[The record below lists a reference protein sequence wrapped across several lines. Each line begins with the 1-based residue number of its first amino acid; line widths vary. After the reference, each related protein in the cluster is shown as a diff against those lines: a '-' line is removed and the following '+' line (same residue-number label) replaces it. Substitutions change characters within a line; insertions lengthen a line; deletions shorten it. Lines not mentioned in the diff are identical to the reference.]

1 MQVIDKK
8 SYLVYP
14 VYNNSAATF
23 TASLTKREQLSPVD
37 IKVGGIVL
45 PGVHSNVL
53 TVWQMDEGI
62 KLAADRIVQYF
73 DTADEMWAYLV
84 DTMKFDKKTLT
95 QNTLHFLPYNASYL
109 ENWLDSNGLKDNW
122 DAMGLIPPQ
131 YYPAQNIGLKTWQRI
146 GKNSENMVVGG
157 VLGLA
162 NKPIE
167 KATKLWGNDFYYF
180 GQVGDTPGPTDII
193 ATDYHRAWAPIVCT
207 GFLGS
212 SSYEV
217 GCEYQ
222 GVSWNPG
229 SYINR
234 RRGIMIPVLYRAP
247 LPDSSDPDNEQ
258 YYGILS
264 YGYNWDGSVGK
275 YFVYVDNYS
284 LTPLSSGNLMIYS
297 GPSNADTL
305 NCTSVID
312 LFFASA
318 APYSPLPPD
327 PYEDIA
333 ESETGGGE
341 GTLDWTSDDVEDDS
355 TDILTPSIEPSIPS
369 AGQTPLYNIYYLPPN
384 DIGAG
389 ALAHLH
395 TYMWTDTSFL
405 DAITKSNADIKQS
418 IISLHAVPYNVTYDT
433 EALES
438 IILCGHDSSAMAYKG
453 VPQKQTFDLG
463 TVHVPE
469 FYGSYLDYS
478 PYTSVSIYLPFIGTR
493 DLPVDQVM
501 GKDINVIYI
510 FDNYTGNCMARVIA
524 GGNVIDCYQGQCSLT
539 YSMSGAEHAQSLMSN
554 IMTIGGIAAIAGGL
568 LSMGGALA
576 AGASIGKVATAAALA
591 PGAKMAIGG
600 AASTLMGRAA
610 DKANVYHNGNLGG
623 SVSWYAHRTPYLTIV
638 SPRLAHPLR
647 RNTIAG
653 TRARRTMK
661 VGDLSGFTQFESIH
675 VDKVV
680 CSDAERELI
689 VQALTGGVI
698 L

>member
-45 PGVHSNVL
+45 PGVHFNVL

-109 ENWLDSNGLKDNW
+109 ENWLNSNGLKDNW

-318 APYSPLPPD
+318 VPYSPLPPD

-341 GTLDWTSDDVEDDS
+341 GTLDWTSDEVEDD
-355 TDILTPSIEPSIPS
+355 TANIYTPFIADDAT
-369 AGQTPLYNIYYLPPN
+369 AGNTPLYNVYHMGINPS
-384 DIGAG
+384 IS
-389 ALAHLH
+389 LAQLH
-395 TYMWTDTSFL
+395 TYMWTDSNFL
-405 DAITKSNADIKQS
+405 DAITKSNADIRQS
-418 IISLHAVPYNVTYDT
+418 IISLHALPYVCTFDSSSSP
-433 EALES
+433 E
-438 IILCGHDSSAMAYKG
+438 IILCGHGSGVHALGG
-453 VPQKQTFDLG
+453 VPQKEDFDLG
-463 TVHVPE
+463 SIEVKE

-478 PYTSVSIYLPFIGTR
+478 PFTSVSIYLPFIGTR
-493 DLPVDQVM
+493 DLPVDRVM
-501 GKDINVIYI
+501 GKTVSLKYT
-510 FDNYTGNCMARVIA
+510 FDNYTGNCVARVFA
-524 GGNVIDCYQGQCSLT
+524 DGNLIDCYNGQCSLT
-539 YSMSGAEHAQSLMSN
+539 YPITGADYSQKLMGT
-554 IMTIGGIAAIAGGL
+554 IMTVGGIAAVAGGL
-568 LSMGGALA
+568 LSMGGSLA
-576 AGASIGKVATAAALA
+576 AGAAIGKVATAGALSG
-591 PGAKMAIGG
+591 GAKMLAGG
-600 AASTLMGRAA
+600 AASAMLGSASA
-610 DKANVYHNGNLGG
+610 EKASVYHNGNLGG
-623 SVSWYAHRTPYLTIV
+623 STSWYAHRTPFLTIT
-638 SPRLAHPLR
+638 SPRLAHPTGKL
-647 RNTIAG
+647 TLAG
-653 TRARRTMK
+653 GRVVRTET
-661 VGDLSGFTQFESIH
+661 VGDLSGYTQFDIIH
-675 VDKVV
+675 IDQVA
-680 CSDAERELI
+680 CSDEERTLI
-689 VQALTGGVI
+689 EEIMTSGVI